1 MQLLVQRDLPVH
13 VDAVVTVLFDQAH
26 HIPDKPGDPIR
37 ILQQGKELLLPAEAQ
52 QYPGPGGM
60 RLFDHG
66 GRERHLASLLQV
78 VELRGIGVNGIL
90 RPVEIQPGPLRR
102 SHQVDELEG
111 IVPRV
116 REFRFAQEALHRI
129 GGMYEVG
136 DYGGRFAGIRCRAGD
151 K

>member
-1 MQLLVQRDLPVH
+1 MEG
-13 VDAVVTVLFDQAH
+13 ASA
-26 HIPDKPGDPIR
+26 I
-37 ILQQGKELLLPAEAQ
+37 
-52 QYPGPGGM
+52 
-60 RLFDHG
+60 
-66 GRERHLASLLQV
+66 LASLLQV

-116 REFRFAQEALHRI
+116 REFRLAQEALHRI

-136 DYGGRFAGIRCRAGD
+136 DYGAGFAGIQRRAGGQIT
-151 K
+151 KRLIKATFS

>member
-1 MQLLVQRDLPVH
+1 
-13 VDAVVTVLFDQAH
+13 
-26 HIPDKPGDPIR
+26 
-37 ILQQGKELLLPAEAQ
+37 
-52 QYPGPGGM
+52 M

-111 IVPRV
+111 IVPGFVSSASLR
-116 REFRFAQEALHRI
+116 RLSTE
-129 GGMYEVG
+129 
-136 DYGGRFAGIRCRAGD
+136 
-151 K
+151 